1 MKASNGNCPKAKPPS
16 LKRGH
21 YGMSLI
27 SLMIGMLISM
37 IGLLAGFMLYQNMI
51 KVTLQTRTDAA
62 QDGQLASAMLSLQL
76 ELQAAGFG
84 IDNAVKPG
92 PHLELVA
99 GPPQALYWRFLD
111 DPTTVNSAV
120 CRGFRIVD
128 IENDTKRQLQLLSPT
143 VAASCN
149 LDTALAG
156 LAGGWD
162 NVVSVLA
169 EFRKS
174 EKALAVKSFP
184 VITIATATT
193 SCFPFGLGEA
203 GNYRTVTVSADGAV
217 RRAAIDAG
225 TAAPAIAPSIYSFC
239 IPNIP

>member
-1 MKASNGNCPKAKPPS
+1 MKAPS
-16 LKRGH
+16 INRPVVNRRS

-37 IGLLAGFMLYQNMI
+37 IGILAGFVLYQNMV

-84 IDNAVKPG
+84 IDKATNPG
-92 PHLELVA
+92 PHLVLVS
-99 GPPQALYWRFLD
+99 GSPQTLYWRYLNDPAVQTSTVCRAFRIQD
-111 DPTTVNSAV
+111 DPTDAS
-120 CRGFRIVD
+120 RR
-128 IENDTKRQLQLLSPT
+128 ELQLLSPVT
-143 VAASCN
+143 PASCT
-149 LDTALAG
+149 LVAALAG
-156 LAGGWD
+156 LAGGWEKT
-162 NVVSVLA
+162 SVLA

-184 VITIATATT
+184 VITITDTVA
-193 SCFPFGLGEA
+193 SCFPYGLGTA
-203 GNYRTVTVSADGAV
+203 GNYHMITVAADGAV

-225 TAAPAIAPSIYSFC
+225 EAAPAIAPSVYNFC